1 MGRSSPLAQQDAG
14 LGGSFALEPARWTAE
29 PVSRTG
35 HRGRVH
41 RPDSAGPLQGMHT
54 LPLTLQP
61 LLPGRARS
69 SRLAP
74 FSWPRG
80 I

>member
-1 MGRSSPLAQQDAG
+1 
-14 LGGSFALEPARWTAE
+14 
-29 PVSRTG
+29 
-35 HRGRVH
+35 
-41 RPDSAGPLQGMHT
+41 MHT